1 MTAGDSLAI
10 GDRGAASFA
19 LAFAITQLVEV
30 PIYLRALRGAR
41 GSPAPAASRAPA
53 PAAPPSPPRAAQETP
68 APSPASTGTSLARR
82 AAIAFGASALTHPIV
97 WFVMP
102 WAAMA
107 LYRAALRAGG
117 PALDETGRTL
127 VYGGLAEGFA
137 VLAEALYLRG
147 FRVRRPLRWSLLANA
162 ASVIVGTIVVRLL

>member
-1 MTAGDSLAI
+1 MDGVTIADWLS
-10 GDRGAASFA
+10 
-19 LAFAITQLVEV
+19 AFVFTQLVEMPV
-30 PIYLRALRGAR
+30 WLYALRR
-41 GSPAPAASRAPA
+41 HRAPWRSRIA
-53 PAAPPSPPRAAQETP
+53 V
-68 APSPASTGTSLARR
+68 
-82 AAIAFGASALTHPIV
+82 AFGASCLTHPIV

-107 LYRAALRAGG
+107 LYRTALRAGG